1 MRIVKA
7 KSERKKEI
15 LEAATKIFLKK
26 GFEKTSMEDIIAAT
40 SLSKGGFYHY
50 YSNTT
55 DILHDLMLEGIAYRI
70 KIIESMDSGYIDW
83 NDETVV
89 QILVDK
95 ILDDSALMSLY
106 VIYLQ
111 ASQRNPDLRALY
123 EDLKKENQD
132 MFEEHF
138 SSQSKTLMEP
148 FYSDLILGLMNAV
161 MLGAE
166 VLGVREVFRKNR
178 PFFVS
183 MMKLA
188 LEYAREGKMVN

>member
-123 EDLKKENQD
+123 EDLKKENRD
-132 MFEEHF
+132 MFDEHF
-138 SSQSKTLMEP
+138 SSQSKKLMEP
-148 FYSDLILGLMNAV
+148 FYSDLFLGLMNAV

-166 VLGVREVFRKNR
+166 VLGVREAFRKNR
-178 PFFVS
+178 SFFVS
-183 MMKLA
+183 MMNLA